1 MKSFITSRKII
12 EKDNELM
19 KQACDLATE
28 NILNG
33 NGPFGC
39 IITDF
44 DGNIIS
50 NGVNRVTLDND
61 PTLHAE
67 IVAIKNACK
76 IKNTYKLNDCII
88 YSSCEPCPMCLSA
101 IYWSH
106 IKTVFYGN
114 TRQDAKE
121 INFDDSFIYD
131 EINKPIEERSI
142 DMINI
147 NNKYAK
153 NSFIEWQKYEKKIE
167 Y

>member
-1 MKSFITSRKII
+1 MKSFITSSEII

-28 NILNG
+28 NIRNG

-50 NGVNRVTLDND
+50 TGVNRVTLDND

-76 IKNTYKLNDCII
+76 IKNYI
-88 YSSCEPCPMCLSA
+88 
-101 IYWSH
+101 
-106 IKTVFYGN
+106 
-114 TRQDAKE
+114 
-121 INFDDSFIYD
+121 
-131 EINKPIEERSI
+131 
-142 DMINI
+142 
-147 NNKYAK
+147 
-153 NSFIEWQKYEKKIE
+153 
-167 Y
+167 